1 MRTRGLNRNQPGIT
15 VPLVQ
20 VTFGQ
25 HWYTFS
31 TPLRDVDQVLDSI
44 VGVSGGD
51 FRPVEPRG
59 MFNNPM
65 RYLHTTGAAV
75 YFGSKRDEQPI
86 VVNVPGEACELVT
99 CEELAIWSE
108 NVDGRASRVDV
119 AADIEPASHAR
130 RRLLELRKI
139 FRQGK
144 CETRIPKTSTR
155 FYENDAP
162 GDEGCTLYV
171 GSSQSDLMFRAYD
184 RRGPLRIELQWKP
197 SSREVR
203 ELVPASLRKY
213 GAAAMWRSLAQ
224 ACIWPMPWYQD
235 VLKGQCADI
244 ARAPSKPN
252 DLAKVMESI
261 IGQLGPTL
269 AALQL
274 AGVGLGELAWMPE
287 KPNAEQV
294 RKWEAW
300 LAQAPALGYD
310 PRRLAERVKQWRKH
324 K

>member
-1 MRTRGLNRNQPGIT
+1 MRKGLNRHKSGIT
-15 VPLVQ
+15 VLVVQ

-31 TPLRDVDQVLDSI
+31 TPLRDVDHVLDSI

-51 FRPVEPRG
+51 FGPVEHRG

-65 RYLHTTGAAV
+65 RYLHTTGASV

-86 VVNVPGEACELVT
+86 VVNVPGEACELLT
-99 CEELAIWSE
+99 SEELALWSE
-108 NVDGRASRVDV
+108 NVEGRASRVDV

-130 RRLLELRKI
+130 RRLLELRKT

-155 FYENDAP
+155 FYENDTP
-162 GDEGCTLYV
+162 GEEGCTLYV

-184 RRGPLRIELQWKP
+184 RRGPLRIEVQWKP

-213 GAAAMWRSLAQ
+213 GAAAMWRSLAHS
-224 ACIWPMPWYQD
+224 CVWPMRWYQD

-244 ARAPSKPN
+244 ARAPAKPN
-252 DLAKVMESI
+252 DLARVMESI

-274 AGVGLGELAWMPE
+274 AGVGLGELAWMP
-287 KPNAEQV
+287 KQPNAEQI

-300 LAQAPALGYD
+300 VAQARGLGYD
-310 PRRLAERVKQWRKH
+310 PTGLEEKVRKWRRRK
-324 K
+324 